1 MKGQSFYRRLAFA
14 INGLYLA
21 YLREPSF
28 RYHVFACIGVIALL
42 AITHPQPIW
51 WAMGALAVGLVMA
64 TELFNT
70 AIETLADHLHPE
82 LHPEIGA
89 VKDIAAAADL
99 LSSIIALL
107 IATAFAIDW
116 LN

>member
-21 YLREPSF
+21 FLREPSL
-28 RYHVFACIGVIALL
+28 RYHVFACIGV
-42 AITHPQPIW
+42 ITHPQPIW

-70 AIETLADHLHPE
+70 AIETLADRLHPE

-89 VKDIAAAADL
+89 VKDIAAAAVL
-99 LSSIIALL
+99 MSSIIALL